1 VNHVLLFVYI
11 LLMSAGTGGAVAL
24 GLLHY
29 RLRTP
34 ITRAFLVANIGLF
47 ISLLLVLVS
56 MYLESVPRDATAVPF
71 QYSQLRTILGLVLG
85 VVVYGSVAWAL
96 VHLDGVHRGLVLGTA
111 VVAIAAMGM
120 QTTLF
125 MIGEIGLALRTAPA
139 YMYTISACLLVF
151 GIVLIRH
158 GGTAQTPTMAWFLVR
173 LGYLNAVFAVASA
186 VVYTLLERIPGLQQ
200 IDLSLDFLYYIVW
213 SVLSIAAFVRYITRP
228 AALIQDDEI
237 HAAFISSYG
246 ITPREVEVIRLISQ
260 GLSNQEIADRLHLS
274 FATVRTHV
282 YNVFKKTGAGSR
294 VDLLRLVSGFRE

>member
-125 MIGEIGLALRTAPA
+125 MIG
-139 YMYTISACLLVF
+139 
-151 GIVLIRH
+151 
-158 GGTAQTPTMAWFLVR
+158 VR

-282 YNVFKKTGAGSR
+282 YNVFKKTGAGRR
-294 VDLLRLVSGFRE
+294 VDLLRLVSLFRE